1 MPFHW
6 QSVVCQSKTHITFLS
21 LVRNTL
27 IVAYTKPT
35 IRSINSGDFVGILAS
50 MGKFKHIYSKWK
62 SVSSLFRCLSINPAI
77 SLTGS
82 ILSHTLNSDR
92 YGVYSF
98 WAKLMMFSK
107 KLFLSHI
114 RPLSFKTGQK
124 QILSKNLAPSDF
136 SIHGLLKPCK
146 ISEKN
151 IESNMR
157 KFVNKESDGRQTD
170 GHDFPGSIC
179 FAQVQRKANLF

>member
-1 MPFHW
+1 MNIAISLTKCSISIKNTYHVSF
-6 QSVVCQSKTHITFLS
+6 

-27 IVAYTKPT
+27 IVGSIKRT
-35 IRSINSGDFVGILAS
+35 IWSIDSGDFAGTVAS
-50 MGKFKHIYSKWK
+50 MGKFKHTYPKWK
-62 SVSSLFRCLSINPAI
+62 SVSSLLRCLSINPEI

-107 KLFLSHI
+107 NLFLSHI

-124 QILSKNLAPSDF
+124 QILS
-136 SIHGLLKPCK
+136 
-146 ISEKN
+146 
-151 IESNMR
+151 
-157 KFVNKESDGRQTD
+157 
-170 GHDFPGSIC
+170 
-179 FAQVQRKANLF
+179 